1 MVRLE
6 FLKRPRINLA
16 GNMELNVH
24 AVHFNAD
31 RKLVDFIN
39 VKVAKLE
46 LFFDNIIAGEVFLKV
61 DQSSSPK
68 NKIAEIKIS
77 IPGKE
82 LFAKKQC
89 KSFEE
94 AADLACEALRK
105 QVKKH
110 KSKLV

>member
-1 MVRLE
+1 MD
-6 FLKRPRINLA
+6 
-16 GNMELNVH
+16 LNVH
-24 AVHFNAD
+24 SVHFHAD

-39 VKVAKLE
+39 GKVAKLE

-61 DQSSSPK
+61 DNTTATD
-68 NKIAEIKIS
+68 NKIAEIKLS

-94 AADLACEALRK
+94 AADLACEALRR

-110 KSKLV
+110 KSKRKNDLN